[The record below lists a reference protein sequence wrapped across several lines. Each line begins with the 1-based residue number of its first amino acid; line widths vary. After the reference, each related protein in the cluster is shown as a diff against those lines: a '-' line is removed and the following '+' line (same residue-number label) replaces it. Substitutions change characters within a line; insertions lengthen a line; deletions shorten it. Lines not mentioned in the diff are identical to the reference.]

1 MVNKEERARQLAI
14 VIGLKEKE
22 RDSLIER
29 AQDHAAKALDL
40 KRQAEQWQER
50 INETRRLLDTLDSQ
64 CG

>member
-29 AQDHAAKALDL
+29 AQDLAARALDL
-40 KRQAEQWQER
+40 KRQAEQWQEQIDR
-50 INETRRLLDTLDSQ
+50 NRRELAELQTLE
-64 CG
+64 G